1 MTLTCSFPHMIVYN
15 MVCLTCMH
23 DFICFPLPSYDP
35 DPTYEPASEPA
46 LEELEHVPD
55 PTRDPV

>member
-1 MTLTCSFPHMIVYN
+1 MIVYN